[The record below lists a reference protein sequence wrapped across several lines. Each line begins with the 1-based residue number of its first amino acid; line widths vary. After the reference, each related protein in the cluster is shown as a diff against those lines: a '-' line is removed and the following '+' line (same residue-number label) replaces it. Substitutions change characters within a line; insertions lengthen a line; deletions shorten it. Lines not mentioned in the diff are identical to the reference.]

1 MTEETKQKLRASVI
15 DKGLEKMVSRK
26 LLVWVIAT
34 AGVPLGFLDGQQW
47 VQLSMIYIGS
57 QAAMDFALQY
67 TRARDGQG
75 T

>member
-34 AGVPLGFLDGQQW
+34 AGVPLGFLDGEQW

-67 TRARDGQG
+67 TRAKGGQG